1 MADKNPS
8 QNNQQRAFARIDD
21 NLPLGWRRV
30 NEKEMKII
38 TDHYNKFRSFPTDG
52 DSFSKTL
59 DTLDITDKL
68 KLLERSDPTLSLI
81 LGRLDMKVNLLLRLF
96 HPGEQERPMVPTWV
110 NLSGGGIAF
119 KEEQSNL
126 EEEEILELRL
136 SFSVE
141 TMASIRFYA
150 RIKKV
155 FSPQDDGLSK
165 IACIF
170 EPILDRDREALIQ
183 HVFKRQ
189 TEELRIK
196 RNR

>member
-1 MADKNPS
+1 MAVKKPS

-30 NEKEMKII
+30 NKKEMKAIS
-38 TDHYNKFRSFPTDG
+38 DHYKKFRSFPAEG

-59 DTLDITDKL
+59 DSLDITDKL
-68 KLLERSDPTLSLI
+68 RLLERSDPTMSRI
-81 LGRLDMKVNLLLRLF
+81 LGKLDMKVNLLLRLF

-119 KEEQSNL
+119 KEEQNNL
-126 EEEEILELRL
+126 EEGEIIEIRL
-136 SFSVE
+136 SFSIE

-150 RIKKV
+150 RIMKV
-155 FSPQDDGLSK
+155 FPPKDDGLTK
-165 IACIF
+165 IACSF

-189 TEELRIK
+189 AEELRLK